1 MVAIL
6 LALSLRGD
14 HFTQWFPICSDFDP
28 LLISPNCHASI
39 VIFFNE
45 QWILGCTGLGRD
57 QVELEISCLLLR
69 NSNFPSFFEDGLVRI
84 LSAGKD
90 LFELKREEARM
101 ISFFEKAM
109 KTDVS
114 QFLLLVP
121 EFSGLVPKA

>member
-14 HFTQWFPICSDFDP
+14 HFTQWFAICSVFDP
-28 LLISPNCHASI
+28 LLISPNRHASI
-39 VIFFNE
+39 VIFFNQ
-45 QWILGCTGLGRD
+45 QWIQGCTGLGRD
-57 QVELEISCLLLR
+57 QIELEITCLLLR
-69 NSNFPSFFEDGLVRI
+69 NSNFPSFPEDGLVRI

-90 LFELKREEARM
+90 LFELEREEARM
-101 ISFFEKAM
+101 IPFSKKAM
-109 KTDVS
+109 KSNVS